1 MSKNQSLEVIE
12 SNYNK
17 LADISNSCESL
28 MQKIG
33 QLQVDLFNNPDAK
46 LEKFLGN
53 INGKFSAVHQDITTV
68 FSEYEV
74 EKYFPAKG
82 LETFNSSEDETETE

>member
-1 MSKNQSLEVIE
+1 MSKEQSLEVIE

-33 QLQVDLFNNPDAK
+33 QLQVDLFNNPDQK
-46 LEKFLGN
+46 LEKFLGS
-53 INGKFSAVHQDITTV
+53 INGKFSAAHQEIVEV
-68 FSEYEV
+68 FTEYEV

-82 LETFNSSEDETETE
+82 LETFDSTEEEAEN